1 MTMYLNEFEQ
11 YMRKQV
17 KNPDTT
23 VKGYMTDIR
32 QLLQF
37 TDKDVISV
45 VRDDLEK
52 WIESMNELGRKA
64 STVNRKISAIQTLF
78 TWLEKKEICKNISKE
93 LPRPKKE
100 EKHYETIPIE
110 QIDEIIEL
118 CNTKYKAIVL
128 FGCDSGLRISEPL
141 ALELSDINFYTHEFT
156 VRKSKRDKTRV
167 VPMTERLESCLKQYI
182 EEENIT
188 EGKLFS
194 MKENGVRDYLKKRYE
209 KVGLVWNQETGHVYH
224 SLRHSFATELL
235 DNGENPKVVADLL
248 GDKVSTVMENYAHSS
263 RKSRN
268 NAIGKLGR

>member
-17 KNPDTT
+17 KSPEKTIS
-23 VKGYMTDIR
+23 GYMTDIK
-32 QLLQF
+32 QLLKF
-37 TDKDVISV
+37 ASKDVISV
-45 VRDDLEK
+45 VRCDMEK
-52 WIESMNELGRKA
+52 WIEHMNEIHK
-64 STVNRKISAIQTLF
+64 STTTNRKISAIQTF
-78 TWLEKKEICKNISKE
+78 WKWLEFKGVCEDIAKE

-100 EKHYETIPIE
+100 EKHYETIPLE
-110 QIDEIIEL
+110 QINDIIDL
-118 CNTKYKAIVL
+118 CNTKYKTIVL

-141 ALELSDINFYTHEFT
+141 SLELSDINFYTHEFT

-167 VPMTERLESCLKQYI
+167 VPMTERLEACLKQYI
-182 EEENIT
+182 EEENVT
-188 EGKLFS
+188 EGKLFT